1 MNGGPSTPASVSSVV
16 GSCQQVHY
24 QTGSAPIRPKSSSSL
39 HSSIGTVSLLMLPYQ
54 SATDPMTRLRNG
66 SRISRRNAGASCSI
80 AWIRTGSPSAHRH
93 SRRRCRSAWLAARS
107 SGEHATF
114 AMRYRHAITRYHAI
128 SRDITRYQIFVVAVS
143 DKKAPE
149 GAFLRDSLT
158 GLKIVRHTKGDCF
171 GVITGK
177 RGTAIAS
184 CLAAADKFVTDIVS
198 GGKTV
203 ATRTQGEMRPVRI
216 DQA

>member
-1 MNGGPSTPASVSSVV
+1 MNGGPSTHASVSSVV
-16 GSCQQVHY
+16 GSYQQVHY

-54 SATDPMTRLRNG
+54 SATDPMTRLQNG
-66 SRISRRNAGASCSI
+66 SRISRRSTSACCSI
-80 AWIRTGSPSAHRH
+80 AWIRSGSPSARRH
-93 SRRRCRSAWLAARS
+93 SRRRCNSAWPAARS
-107 SGEHATF
+107 SGKHATF
-114 AMRYRHAITRYHAI
+114 AMRYRHA
-128 SRDITRYQIFVVAVS
+128 ITRYQIFVVAVS

-158 GLKIVRHTKGDCF
+158 GLKIVSHTNRDCF
-171 GVITGK
+171 GVIPSK
-177 RGTAIAS
+177 RGTAITP
-184 CLAAADKFVTDIVS
+184 CLAASDKFVTDIVS

-203 ATRTQGEMRPVRI
+203 TTRTQGVMRPVAI

>member
-1 MNGGPSTPASVSSVV
+1 MNGGPSTHASVSSVV

-80 AWIRTGSPSAHRH
+80 AWIRTGSPSARRH

-114 AMRYRHAITRYHAI
+114 AMRYTHAI
-128 SRDITRYQIFVVAVS
+128 SRDRAVKYS
-143 DKKAPE
+143 SSRRGTKRRPRAP
-149 GAFLRDSLT
+149 FCDSLT

-171 GVITGK
+171 GVISGK
-177 RGTAIAS
+177 RGTAITS

-203 ATRTQGEMRPVRI
+203 ATRTQGVMRPVAI